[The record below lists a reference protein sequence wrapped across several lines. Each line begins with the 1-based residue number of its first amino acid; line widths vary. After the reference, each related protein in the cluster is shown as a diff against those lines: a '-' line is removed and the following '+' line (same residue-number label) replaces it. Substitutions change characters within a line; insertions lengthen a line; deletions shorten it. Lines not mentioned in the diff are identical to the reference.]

1 MKAVRISLGMLAFLG
16 IVACKSSEHAA
27 KQVEWADKACA
38 CKDIECLT
46 EIEKE
51 QDAWI
56 AEMLALNGVDA
67 YSLQI
72 GQTLI
77 LPPFGDGTLPVVQTD
92 AGPPA
97 PPAAEIEPEP
107 AGPPPTSTPTPGVA
121 VFGGGGIPVVPDRRS
136 VV

>member
-1 MKAVRISLGMLAFLG
+1 MKAVRISLGMLAFVG

-56 AEMLALNGVDA
+56 AEHGATAEMSGADKEKLEEASARMSDCIAAVLM
-67 YSLQI
+67 
-72 GQTLI
+72 
-77 LPPFGDGTLPVVQTD
+77 GD
-92 AGPPA
+92 
-97 PPAAEIEPEP
+97 P
-107 AGPPPTSTPTPGVA
+107 AGG
-121 VFGGGGIPVVPDRRS
+121 
-136 VV
+136 